1 MEVMTP
7 IFRIFQIAVILGS
20 LSIILN
26 VMKRRKP

>member
-7 IFRIFQIAVILGS
+7 IFRIFQIAVIFGD
-20 LSIILN
+20 LSIFLN